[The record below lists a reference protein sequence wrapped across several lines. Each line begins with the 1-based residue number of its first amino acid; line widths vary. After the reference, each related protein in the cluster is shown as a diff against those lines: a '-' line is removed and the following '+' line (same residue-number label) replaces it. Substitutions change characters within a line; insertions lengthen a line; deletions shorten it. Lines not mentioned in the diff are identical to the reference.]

1 MITVIIVDDH
11 PVVRAG
17 LKMVLNTASD
27 IRVVGEGGTGMDAFQ
42 LVERHHPDVLV
53 LDVNLPD
60 LTGHEVVNRLAGS
73 SNAIPVLILT
83 VHDDS
88 QTIFG
93 LLQAGAVG
101 YVLKDEASESLV
113 SAVRAAAR
121 GETWLSPSVARQV
134 VKRAVGQPAPTP
146 PPETLPLTP
155 SETEVLRLLA
165 QGLDNAA
172 IAQKL
177 SITKRT
183 VQNHVSAIYNKLG
196 MTSRTETALFAIR
209 HGLADVRAPDS
220 SSKDR
225 DEG

>member
-1 MITVIIVDDH
+1 
-11 PVVRAG
+11 
-17 LKMVLNTASD
+17 
-27 IRVVGEGGTGMDAFQ
+27 MDALL
-42 LVERHHPDVLV
+42 LVERHHPGVLV

-60 LTGHEVVNRLAGS
+60 LNGHEVVSRLAS
-73 SNAIPVLILT
+73 RADAPPILILT

-121 GETWLSPSVARQV
+121 GETWLSPAVARQV
-134 VKRAVGQPAPTP
+134 VKRAVGQSPLPP
-146 PPETLPLTP
+146 PPEALPLTP
-155 SETEVLRLLA
+155 SEIEVLRLLA
-165 QGLDNAA
+165 QGLDNTA

-177 SITKRT
+177 SITRRT
-183 VQNHVSAIYNKLG
+183 VQNHVSSIYSKLG

-209 HGLADVRAPDS
+209 HGLADVHQAPS
-220 SSKDR
+220 NSKEK
-225 DEG
+225 DES